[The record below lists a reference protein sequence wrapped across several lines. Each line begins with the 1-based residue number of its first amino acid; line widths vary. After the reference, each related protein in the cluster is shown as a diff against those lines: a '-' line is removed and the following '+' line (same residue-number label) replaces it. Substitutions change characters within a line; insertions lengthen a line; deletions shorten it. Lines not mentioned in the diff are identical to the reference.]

1 MHSKIEISDFF
12 RPAEGRPK
20 KNRQTYRK
28 GTAELSKI
36 APDVLGTSDGVFLS
50 ARRTFVSKIFQR
62 GTKA

>member
-1 MHSKIEISDFF
+1 MNKLKSQIFF
-12 RPAEGRPK
+12 QPAFGQLK
-20 KNRQTYRK
+20 KNRQTYQK